1 MPRQHPKSKNRAELF
16 TFQHRPRAAGAHT
29 LRHTLF
35 PAYRNTAS
43 RGLRASSCAEQTLE
57 PSKTPTSTSRRR
69 VSREAVAN
77 KHALS
82 GIFHAFYKERMQ
94 AAAISLPAHVKMDVM
109 RRPHTAKR
117 LGMLETPPL
126 TKQTDAL
133 RGALAFD
140 VRRRRLGRVPMPPYS
155 FSVTSRRPKT
165 AVTRRAL
172 EFTPDAEPSRLFR
185 SSRI

>member
-1 MPRQHPKSKNRAELF
+1 
-16 TFQHRPRAAGAHT
+16 
-29 LRHTLF
+29 
-35 PAYRNTAS
+35 
-43 RGLRASSCAEQTLE
+43 
-57 PSKTPTSTSRRR
+57 
-69 VSREAVAN
+69 
-77 KHALS
+77 
-82 GIFHAFYKERMQ
+82 MQ

-126 TKQTDAL
+126 TKQIDAL
-133 RGALAFD
+133 RGAPALD
-140 VRRRRLGRVPMPPYS
+140 VPVRVPKPPYS
-155 FSVTSRRPKT
+155 FSVISRRPKT

>member
-1 MPRQHPKSKNRAELF
+1 MLSCSLFSIGRGPLVHTLSGTRSSRRIATPHHAAFAHLLARSKPSSPLK
-16 TFQHRPRAAGAHT
+16 HRPRRRDAAFRAKPSQTNTHFPESFT
-29 LRHTLF
+29 L
-35 PAYRNTAS
+35 
-43 RGLRASSCAEQTLE
+43 
-57 PSKTPTSTSRRR
+57 ST
-69 VSREAVAN
+69 
-77 KHALS
+77 KD
-82 GIFHAFYKERMQ
+82 RMQ

-126 TKQTDAL
+126 TKQIDAL

-140 VRRRRLGRVPMPPYS
+140 VPRRRLGRVPMPPYS